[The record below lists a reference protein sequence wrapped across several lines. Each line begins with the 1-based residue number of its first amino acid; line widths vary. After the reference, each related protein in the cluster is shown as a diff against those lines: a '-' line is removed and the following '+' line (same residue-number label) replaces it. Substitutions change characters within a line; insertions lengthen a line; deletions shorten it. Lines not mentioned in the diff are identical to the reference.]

1 MPAFTDR
8 FEIAAAGGATVFER
22 DPYTWSGYLEADPG
36 GAQTVEVSIG
46 GTFQA
51 AYVNW
56 NTQEWWAGD
65 DHYTRRIGGLRI
77 VQAEIGAGRR
87 WDYNVNSGYVGNV
100 YALQEYVEPELAWW
114 ANLNAKI
121 AGASMGAIPAPTS
134 LASGY
139 TRVTVFGGEEGE
151 SAEDVLRALNN
162 GMVIRAS
169 FGSTIEVNK
178 KTYYTLYGGNI
189 LRLYLTLSSVPI
201 AIGET
206 SPGSGGYIS
215 PVTGGRLTW
224 SLSYDPANVYG
235 DVVQSSA
242 KVQIRYGAEGA
253 SAEYAVPGDAMS
265 FAVPPSLATAGFQW
279 RVQAATEWHEESPWS
294 PWMSVTTVDSLSAPE
309 ILSPVNQI
317 LEGAGVV
324 TFAWRHVIA
333 TGTAQTGWEIEYSA
347 DRSLWTPL
355 NSGEGA
361 AQQAE
366 IDLSSLP
373 AGSLYW
379 RVRTRN
385 ADGVAGSWSE
395 PALLVLRDAPP
406 APAVTVTGNTRPK
419 IAWTSFGQQGFE
431 VRVDETSTGLRYG
444 AQQEYSWQE
453 ILQDGAHRV
462 GVRIVNEFGLYS
474 PWSQAAHS
482 VRNVPLEPA
491 PGLQAVPQRGGLDVC
506 LYWTGPVD
514 TSAEIWRDGAR
525 IAVSSAP
532 GQYIDHTATGRHVY
546 RVRLVDSS
554 GSYADS
560 PQAVVDLPLRDAAI
574 AAEGEWQWVRLA
586 DGSGGS
592 LPAVAASYAPIYA
605 LTHYSGRVYPVAEVS
620 IQRTAS
626 YSLVYELERA
636 EDIAAVRGMLGKIVV
651 HKRRGECLR
660 GFLASVQETR
670 TWWGAEVGLQ
680 IEAVSA

>member
-1 MPAFTDR
+1 MYKR
-8 FEIAAAGGATVFER
+8 
-22 DPYTWSGYLEADPG
+22 
-36 GAQTVEVSIG
+36 Q
-46 GTFQA
+46 
-51 AYVNW
+51 
-56 NTQEWWAGD
+56 
-65 DHYTRRIGGLRI
+65 
-77 VQAEIGAGRR
+77 
-87 WDYNVNSGYVGNV
+87 
-100 YALQEYVEPELAWW
+100 
-114 ANLNAKI
+114 
-121 AGASMGAIPAPTS
+121 
-134 LASGY
+134 
-139 TRVTVFGGEEGE
+139 VFGGEEGE
-151 SAEDVLRALNN
+151 SAQDVLRALEN

-215 PVTGGRLTW
+215 PVAGGRLTW

-253 SAEYAVPGDAMS
+253 STEYAVAGDAMS
-265 FAVPPSLATAGFQW
+265 FAVPPGLAAADFQW

-309 ILSPVNQI
+309 VLSPVNQI

-324 TFAWRHVIA
+324 AFAWRHVIA

-474 PWSQAAHS
+474 
-482 VRNVPLEPA
+482 
-491 PGLQAVPQRGGLDVC
+491 C
-506 LYWTGPVD
+506 LLYTSPSPRD
-514 TSAEIWRDGAR
+514 TR
-525 IAVSSAP
+525 
-532 GQYIDHTATGRHVY
+532 
-546 RVRLVDSS
+546 
-554 GSYADS
+554 
-560 PQAVVDLPLRDAAI
+560 
-574 AAEGEWQWVRLA
+574 
-586 DGSGGS
+586 
-592 LPAVAASYAPIYA
+592 
-605 LTHYSGRVYPVAEVS
+605 
-620 IQRTAS
+620 
-626 YSLVYELERA
+626 
-636 EDIAAVRGMLGKIVV
+636 
-651 HKRRGECLR
+651 
-660 GFLASVQETR
+660 
-670 TWWGAEVGLQ
+670 
-680 IEAVSA
+680 